1 MSMATLIIK
10 TISIYIFYII
20 LYYKCRGGGGHA
32 RRRLKKETQMSFQQI
47 HIHLFIA
54 ATAMATT
61 DETSENRAL
70 RLSKWGEL
78 LNRR

>member
-32 RRRLKKETQMSFQQI
+32 CKKTIEERNPDVISADSYSLV
-47 HIHLFIA
+47 HCCNGHGHGHH
-54 ATAMATT
+54 
-61 DETSENRAL
+61 R
-70 RLSKWGEL
+70 
-78 LNRR
+78 